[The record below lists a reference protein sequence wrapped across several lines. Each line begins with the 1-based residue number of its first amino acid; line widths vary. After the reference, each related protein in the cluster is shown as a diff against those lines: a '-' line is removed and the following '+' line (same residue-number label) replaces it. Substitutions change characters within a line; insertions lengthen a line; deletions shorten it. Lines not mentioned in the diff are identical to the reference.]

1 MTQHIVSHVR
11 ETVGPVA
18 AFKLV
23 VFVPGLPKT
32 RSGKIA
38 RATLAAL
45 ADGKT
50 FKVSN
55 SQSTKRHATKY
66 QCSEP

>member
-1 MTQHIVSHVR
+1 MFVAVEDKEIMTSHIIAHVR
-11 ETVGPVA
+11 EHVGPVA

-45 ADGKT
+45 ADGRPY
-50 FKVSN
+50 KVGLPGI
-55 SQSTKRHATKY
+55 Y
-66 QCSEP
+66 

>member
-1 MTQHIVSHVR
+1 MYTHVLTAVEDREAMTEHIIAHVR
-11 ETVGPVA
+11 EHVGPVA

-45 ADGKT
+45 ADGKPY
-50 FKVSN
+50 KVS
-55 SQSTKRHATKY
+55 
-66 QCSEP
+66 